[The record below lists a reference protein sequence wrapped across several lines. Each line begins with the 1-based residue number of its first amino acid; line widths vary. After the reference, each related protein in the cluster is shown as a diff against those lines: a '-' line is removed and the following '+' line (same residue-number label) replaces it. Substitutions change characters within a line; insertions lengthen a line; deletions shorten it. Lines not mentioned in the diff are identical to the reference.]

1 MRVKRKLY
9 VNSLSPEDRLRLVQS
24 AQPTNMILGSDE
36 MSIYAYKLA
45 LMFKDK
51 KDGNINL
58 IISNLYDKVNDRL
71 NAVQYA
77 ETARHYFL
85 KNKMESKVSDAEENI
100 KRLKR
105 KYGMKTAS

>member
-1 MRVKRKLY
+1 
-9 VNSLSPEDRLRLVQS
+9 
-24 AQPTNMILGSDE
+24 MILGSDE

-71 NAVQYA
+71 NACSPSGTPPIRRQCGVLL
-77 ETARHYFL
+77 EPS
-85 KNKMESKVSDAEENI
+85 NSEPNG
-100 KRLKR
+100 
-105 KYGMKTAS
+105 YGWMGYI